1 MIDAEEALTAPRP
14 SFRAAF
20 GSSLLLTIFLT
31 HHLLNGFGGGLVFQ
45 AMDFTYRGLKVDG
58 PTLQVLTAVARLPF
72 SMKALMGLVS
82 DGFPICGRRKAPYL
96 FIATVAAVAA
106 FFFLGFA
113 STPSAQSTTGCL
125 FTIFFQMA
133 LADLLVEAKYSEK
146 VKATPERGPEL
157 LTFVSCGISVLNII
171 STICAGA
178 LLQNYGT
185 RTCYLLALPFA
196 ALLLWPIARNH
207 LEEERIPGSR
217 RCGPDLQIWR
227 GKGFIPF
234 MLALASGLAALILLV
249 CSLVIKSVTVN
260 FLVALTLGMLN
271 LALLSCFLRPVIAKI
286 NAFYFLQ
293 SIFHIGT
300 HGAAFYFFTDTEES
314 YRDGP
319 HFSYQFYVTG
329 MGCVAAGC
337 SLLGAACYNLLAKKW
352 TYRSMLMSTS
362 LAYALANGLSVIA
375 YKRIN
380 IKYGIPD
387 AGFMLA
393 SSAMQTVL
401 GQLAWMPMTVM
412 LAQLVPQG
420 LESVMYA
427 LLSASLSS
435 GFAVANYGGA
445 LVLSLLGITP
455 NGAVHED
462 AKFENLWIAALLSA
476 CGPCVPLFLVRI
488 LIPEGRQT
496 DRLLELDAG
505 SATTGSL
512 FERLCWREDGMGNQ
526 MEYQHAEEHTELTQL
541 RSSLQSVSLGREPG
555 LDASRGQPP
564 IQKFSLATSC

>member
-1 MIDAEEALTAPRP
+1 
-14 SFRAAF
+14 
-20 GSSLLLTIFLT
+20 
-31 HHLLNGFGGGLVFQ
+31 
-45 AMDFTYRGLKVDG
+45 
-58 PTLQVLTAVARLPF
+58 
-72 SMKALMGLVS
+72 
-82 DGFPICGRRKAPYL
+82 
-96 FIATVAAVAA
+96 
-106 FFFLGFA
+106 
-113 STPSAQSTTGCL
+113 
-125 FTIFFQMA
+125 
-133 LADLLVEAKYSEK
+133 
-146 VKATPERGPEL
+146 
-157 LTFVSCGISVLNII
+157 
-171 STICAGA
+171 
-178 LLQNYGT
+178 
-185 RTCYLLALPFA
+185 
-196 ALLLWPIARNH
+196 
-207 LEEERIPGSR
+207 
-217 RCGPDLQIWR
+217 
-227 GKGFIPF
+227 

-420 LESVMYA
+420 LESVMCLSKKPKKTLSKLRPKPILSRVSVKAGARSESTSLLWPPKVCIA
-427 LLSASLSS
+427 L
-435 GFAVANYGGA
+435 GFAEFG
-445 LVLSLLGITP
+445 L
-455 NGAVHED
+455 
-462 AKFENLWIAALLSA
+462 
-476 CGPCVPLFLVRI
+476 R
-488 LIPEGRQT
+488 R
-496 DRLLELDAG
+496 R
-505 SATTGSL
+505 
-512 FERLCWREDGMGNQ
+512 
-526 MEYQHAEEHTELTQL
+526 QL
-541 RSSLQSVSLGREPG
+541 R
-555 LDASRGQPP
+555 RGPR
-564 IQKFSLATSC
+564 S